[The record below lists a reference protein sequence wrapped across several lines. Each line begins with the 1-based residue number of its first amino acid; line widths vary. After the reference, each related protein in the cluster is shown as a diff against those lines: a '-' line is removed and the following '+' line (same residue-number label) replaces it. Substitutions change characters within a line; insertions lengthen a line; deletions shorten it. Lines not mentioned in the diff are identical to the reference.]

1 MSENQNS
8 KKAENNDD
16 INNIEPEAEK
26 EPETFLKPKDKTEKK
41 SDSIVKT
48 AFILGILTFAS
59 ALLLSV
65 LNFLTAPVIADR
77 LETEKADSVK
87 NLFDS
92 DIIMEELQGYEDL
105 YINYSTKVLEVLY
118 VRDNASKEPAGYCVT
133 VSPKGFS
140 GNIDMLV
147 AVNLNCTVIDTAIL
161 SMSETAGVGTKIDE
175 DSFKEQFK
183 NKAYNI
189 SVNEVNNSNSI
200 DTIANATISSRAF
213 FDGVNAALAVVNDI
227 LNSEST
233 VVEPVVVPPDETEE
247 NDEIEDITEEI
258 TEAEDI
264 SEEIADGENEEIE
277 EESVTAEENEE
288 GE

>member
-77 LETEKADSVK
+77 LQTEKADSVK
-87 NLFDS
+87 NLFGG

-105 YINYSTKVLEVLY
+105 YINYSTKVLEILY

-133 VSPKGFS
+133 VSPKGFG

-147 AVNLNCTVIDTAIL
+147 AVNLNCTVIDTVIL

-247 NDEIEDITEEI
+247 NEGDGNDEIEDMT
-258 TEAEDI
+258 
-264 SEEIADGENEEIE
+264 EEIADGENGEIE